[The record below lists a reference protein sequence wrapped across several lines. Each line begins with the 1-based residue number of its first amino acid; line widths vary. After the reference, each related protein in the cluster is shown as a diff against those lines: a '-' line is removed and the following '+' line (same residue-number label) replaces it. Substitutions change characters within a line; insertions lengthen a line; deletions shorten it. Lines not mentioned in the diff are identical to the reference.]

1 MPLLLSPVPGA
12 IVPRPISS
20 TTIGSPDFVRPDP
33 ETMTWNDKTFTSI
46 VEKHP
51 ELDSK
56 PESVAVAVWALK
68 QNKNM
73 SPDDWR
79 DLSKKTGVKVLGR
92 AVGSARQLL
101 GMEPKVT
108 KKKGGKAKRGPGRP
122 KGSRNRAT
130 SGGGSLV
137 DLLSSINQIQK
148 ERNDAMRVLAKIRDE
163 IDRVL

>member
-1 MPLLLSPVPGA
+1 
-12 IVPRPISS
+12 
-20 TTIGSPDFVRPDP
+20 
-33 ETMTWNDKTFTSI
+33 MTWNDKTFTAI

-101 GMEPKVT
+101 GMGPKAT
-108 KKKGGKAKRGPGRP
+108 KKKAGKAKRGPGRP
-122 KGSRNRAT
+122 KGSRNKT
-130 SGGGSLV
+130 SSSGGSLV
-137 DLLSSINQIQK
+137 NLLSSIRQIQK
-148 ERNDAMRVLAKIRDE
+148 ERDDAVRVLKKMRDE